1 MKAQVLSL
9 DGMKEKEIELPK
21 CFEEEVRK
29 DIIKKAFESEISTLR
44 TPYGSFEFAG
54 KLVSA
59 SGKIKHRRR
68 KWKTA
73 YGKGISRVSRKI
85 KSKERLIEVPYSA
98 VTAVSDVFIV
108 DERALDMT

>member
-68 KWKTA
+68 KWKINTQE
-73 YGKGISRVSRKI
+73 Y
-85 KSKERLIEVPYSA
+85 
-98 VTAVSDVFIV
+98 
-108 DERALDMT
+108 